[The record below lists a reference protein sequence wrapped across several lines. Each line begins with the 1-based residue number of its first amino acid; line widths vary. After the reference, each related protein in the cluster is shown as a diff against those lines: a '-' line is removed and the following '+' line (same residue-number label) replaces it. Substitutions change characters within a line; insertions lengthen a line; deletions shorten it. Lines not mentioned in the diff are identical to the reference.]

1 VKRLK
6 TTYPNVTNEAY
17 TILRTSRGNLKYKSI
32 KDDVYLINQLTKLSQ
47 DHPREGFWKSYN
59 RMRNKGDKADH
70 KRLHRDYKQIGLP
83 LRRKVKKRLT
93 SIVKEPLEVPTSFN
107 HTWSIDFVH
116 NMLKSGRKFSSFN
129 VNDNYN
135 RKVLFIE
142 TDYSIKI
149 AELFGC
155 SNTKIINMESQRK

>member
-70 KRLHRDYKQIGLP
+70 KHLHRVYKQIGLR
-83 LRRKVKKRLT
+83 LRRKVKKRLP

-116 NMLKSGRKFSSFN
+116 YVLESGRKLRSFN
-129 VNDNYN
+129 VNDDYN
-135 RKVLFIE
+135 REVLFIE
-142 TDYSIKI
+142 TYYSIKV

-155 SNTKIINMESQRK
+155 SNT